1 MNFVSAQVT
10 SSTPSPLLVA
20 ELPIDEENER
30 RLLTLSLEN
39 ITRLPVAEHVQALTF
54 HTDDGDFEARYH
66 GVDPSIPDR
75 RAALW
80 LSGAAGGVN
89 GPAHGLY
96 STACE
101 RLQSIGFA
109 GLRADYRHPNE
120 LTDCI
125 LDALLAVAF
134 LQSEGFERVALV
146 GHSFGGAV
154 AISAGAQS
162 TEVTAVVAMSTQTYG
177 ADFAREVSP
186 RPLLVLHGSDDEVLS
201 PVCSELVHAAARD
214 PKELK
219 LFPGARHD
227 LDSVRDELLALLE
240 RWLMENT

>member
-1 MNFVSAQVT
+1 MNSVSTQVT

-39 ITRLPVAEHVQALTF
+39 ITRLPVGEHVEALTF
-54 HTDDGDFEARYH
+54 HTDAGNFEARYH
-66 GVDPSIPDR
+66 HVDASSSNR
-75 RAALW
+75 RAAVW
-80 LSGAAGGVN
+80 LSGAAGGVD
-89 GPAHGLY
+89 GPARGLY
-96 STACE
+96 SAACE
-101 RLQSIGFA
+101 RLQSLGFA
-109 GLRADYRHPNE
+109 GLRASYRRPNE

-146 GHSFGGAV
+146 GHSFGAAV

-177 ADFAREVSP
+177 ADFARALSP
-186 RPLLVLHGSDDEVLS
+186 RPLLVLHGSEDEVLS

-219 LFPGARHD
+219 LFPGARHG
-227 LDSVRDELLALLE
+227 LDSVRDELLVLLE
-240 RWLMENT
+240 RWLTENT